1 MLNICICF
9 VGQVAFFSFCTGRRH
24 VCLDKTATYKYCV
37 LSCAWR
43 VLCTYLYLLIYIS
56 IEIYLSEIEG
66 LRFGSQTSEQ
76 GHLIFCLRTWS
87 TFIIKF
93 TAIVGTIGRIFRKSS
108 PWYFWAL
115 AIIGPIDKSFQRV
128 RKGFQKFQP
137 KVGELLVHTLKL
149 SFAPIFADKTP
160 LSLSSR
166 FSFSFPSQKVDW
178 RAEPTLWD

>member
-1 MLNICICF
+1 M
-9 VGQVAFFSFCTGRRH
+9 
-24 VCLDKTATYKYCV
+24 
-37 LSCAWR
+37 SCAWR
-43 VLCTYLYLLIYIS
+43 VSCTYLYLLIYIS
-56 IEIYLSEIEG
+56 IEIYLWEIEG
-66 LRFGSQTSEQ
+66 FRFRSQTSEP
-76 GHLIFCLRTWS
+76 GHLISCFGTWS

-93 TAIVGTIGRIFRKSS
+93 SAIFGIIGGIFEKVL
-108 PWYFWAL
+108 PDIFGPL

-178 RAEPTLWD
+178 RAEPTL

>member
-9 VGQVAFFSFCTGRRH
+9 VGQVAFFSFCTGRQH
-24 VCLDKTATYKYCV
+24 VCLDKSATYKYCV

-43 VLCTYLYLLIYIS
+43 VSCTYLYLLRHVS
-56 IEIYLSEIEG
+56 IEIYLWEIEWF
-66 LRFGSQTSEQ
+66 RFRSQTSEL
-76 GHLIFCLRTWS
+76 GHLIFLSQNLVDIYHQIYCLCRHHWTD
-87 TFIIKF
+87 
-93 TAIVGTIGRIFRKSS
+93 FRKSS